1 MAKIIAIVNQKG
13 GSGKTTL
20 AMNLAA
26 GLARRGPTHVIDAD
40 PQASALQWARMNSA
54 GGFSAPVTAAADDF
68 PAQLQELH
76 AQNDFVVVDCP
87 PSTEAPSVNI
97 LLRHADAALIPVLPS
112 PADLWSTL
120 RMVQLVQQAWRGNPA
135 LKARLIVNQLEQRN
149 AMSRSLAQALAEFEI
164 PALRQG
170 VTRRAVY
177 RSCALSGS
185 SVYQSGR
192 NGIAAASEM
201 EAIIEEVL
209 QL

>member
-26 GLARRGPTHVIDAD
+26 GLTRRGAVCVIDAD
-40 PQASALQWARMNSA
+40 PQASALQWSRMNSA
-54 GGFSAPVTAAADDF
+54 GGFSAQVTTAADDL
-68 PAQLQELH
+68 PAQLQELC
-76 AQNDFVVVDCP
+76 AKNDFVVVDCP
-87 PSTEAPSVNI
+87 PSTEAQSVNI
-97 LLRHADAALIPVLPS
+97 LLRQADAALIPVLPS

-120 RMVQLVQQAWRGNPA
+120 HMVHLVQQAWRSNPA

-177 RSCALSGS
+177 RSCALSGG

-192 NGIAAASEM
+192 NGIAAAGEM
-201 EAIIEEVL
+201 EAIIEEML